1 MIAEQEILQQA
12 EAARE
17 SEWCYLVS
25 LGGNLYALPDNGR
38 TVLLPFIS
46 SVPQVTSLPKGLVPP
61 YVLGLINVAQ
71 RGEVLIDLP
80 RLLDLRV
87 GPASPSVAE
96 SQRIVVLGEGTPPEL
111 GEYRLAFAVDYG
123 YELFQA
129 GPGTPAP
136 THPLGPYVS
145 SLVETPHGEAACLD
159 MEAVCNAV
167 LSDMGAER
175 LWNQAPTGLEGE
187 DVEV

>member
-1 MIAEQEILQQA
+1 MIAEQEILHQA
-12 EAARE
+12 EAARV

-46 SVPQVTSLPKGLVPP
+46 SVPQVTPLPKGLVPP

-96 SQRIVVLGEGTPPEL
+96 SQRRRSPS
-111 GEYRLAFAVDYG
+111 AVWCWI
-123 YELFQA
+123 A
-129 GPGTPAP
+129 TR
-136 THPLGPYVS
+136 TTS
-145 SLVETPHGEAACLD
+145 SPRS
-159 MEAVCNAV
+159 NKRP
-167 LSDMGAER
+167 SS
-175 LWNQAPTGLEGE
+175 
-187 DVEV
+187 